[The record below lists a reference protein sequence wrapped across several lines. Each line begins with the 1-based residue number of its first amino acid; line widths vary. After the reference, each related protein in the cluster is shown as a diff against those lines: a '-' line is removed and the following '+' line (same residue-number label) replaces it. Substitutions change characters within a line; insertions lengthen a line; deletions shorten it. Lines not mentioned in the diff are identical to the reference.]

1 MTSTLSTQTIAG
13 IVIVVIGG
21 AAVVVIACLYFRR
34 WSRGRGKFLQLR
46 RREREADPEEEFVS
60 GGSDLSVQE
69 RVGRYGHG
77 QQPSVSLEPLLLP
90 SPPHTAQDSPAASPP
105 QIPLDWSY
113 SYLPPVLPN
122 PIPDTSPLSLYDTP
136 DDPFARI
143 QRAILPTH
151 TPASSRRVSHEVPLE
166 QYSRHTPKNPGPN
179 PPLFINRT
187 LIRHS
192 GPDFFPGRASTS
204 PYSSADPSLSMSS
217 RTSSDT
223 YADVAPPTPP
233 KPQISVSSPVA
244 ALNGLREG
252 VHQPRR
258 DSDTFADV
266 APPTPPKPQ
275 ITVLSPVAALNGS
288 REGAHQPRRTNS
300 DVDTNSPESIYSQE
314 SAPHPSHPPLPQ
326 LPPQPSRKSRSL
338 RYSKSPRI
346 SDLSPVIEDPSSS
359 GSPSHDTSTSSEIE
373 KKLSRTFSEMQ
384 RSSSVSVALSHNA
397 PSPTPEYASLPLLSS
412 SNTFGK
418 SASSASTLSPSSSR
432 ATRYPSLTPSS
443 LAPSSSGSNSQ
454 PQPHSDSATEWHRP
468 PAGLNALNGIQI
480 LDLPNPHAPTL
491 EIPKTPTP
499 AHRQPPTPDKCDK
512 PPLKARLR
520 AHSPGSCPEIERRP
534 IIQCGIASI
543 DVTV

>member
-13 IVIVVIGG
+13 IVIVVVGG
-21 AAVVVIACLYFRR
+21 AAVVVIACLYLRR
-34 WSRGRGKFLQLR
+34 WSTGRGKFLRLR

-60 GGSDLSVQE
+60 GGSNLTVHEQ
-69 RVGRYGHG
+69 VGRYGRG

-90 SPPHTAQDSPAASPP
+90 SPPQTAQDSPAASPP

-143 QRAILPTH
+143 QRAILPTY
-151 TPASSRRVSHEVPLE
+151 TPLSSRRVSHEVPLE

-204 PYSSADPSLSMSS
+204 SFSSADPPLSMSS
-217 RTSSDT
+217 RTGSDT
-223 YADVAPPTPP
+223 LADVAPPLPP
-233 KPQISVSSPVA
+233 KPQISVISPVHVA
-244 ALNGLREG
+244 
-252 VHQPRR
+252 
-258 DSDTFADV
+258 TF
-266 APPTPPKPQ
+266 
-275 ITVLSPVAALNGS
+275 NGS
-288 REGAHQPRRTNS
+288 REGVQQPRRADS
-300 DVDTNSPESIYSQE
+300 DVDSPESIYSQE

-326 LPPQPSRKSRSL
+326 VPPPQPSRKSRSL
-338 RYSKSPRI
+338 RYSKTPRI
-346 SDLSPVIEDPSSS
+346 SDLSPVIEDPTSS
-359 GSPSHDTSTSSEIE
+359 GSPSHDASTSTSTSSEIE
-373 KKLSRTFSEMQ
+373 KKLSRTFSELQ

-397 PSPTPEYASLPLLSS
+397 PSPTPEYTSLPLLSS

-418 SASSASTLSPSSSR
+418 SGSRSSASTLSPSSSR

-443 LAPSSSGSNSQ
+443 LAPSSSGSNPH

-468 PAGLNALNGIQI
+468 PAGLDSIQI

-491 EIPKTPTP
+491 DIPKVP
-499 AHRQPPTPDKCDK
+499 AHPHRPLTTDKCDK
-512 PPLKARLR
+512 PPLKARLC
-520 AHSPGSCPEIERRP
+520 AHSPGSIAEIEQRP

-543 DVTV
+543 DVTI